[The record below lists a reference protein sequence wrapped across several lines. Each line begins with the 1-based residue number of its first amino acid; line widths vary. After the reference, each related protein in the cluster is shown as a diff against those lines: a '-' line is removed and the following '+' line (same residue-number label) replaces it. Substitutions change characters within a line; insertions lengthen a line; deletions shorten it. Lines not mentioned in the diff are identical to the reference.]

1 MSVGSPFFV
10 PGLCLFGVAAPAL
23 TVAAA
28 GCVYEVVEGFD
39 GLDEPGDGL
48 WEMAGCRGQGGVGD
62 DLRDGAEDLRCGGEC
77 FGVHGVAFR

>member
-1 MSVGSPFFV
+1 MGELTDVGWFPLFV
-10 PGLCLFGVAAPAL
+10 PGLCLFGVAA
-23 TVAAA
+23 A
-28 GCVYEVVEGFD
+28 GCGYEVVEGFD